1 MTHLKMLAAAATV
14 VGGLGLASA
23 NAAPLAP
30 MAADTLTGTAHVTD
44 VAYGCGPGF
53 APGRFGY
60 CRPIFR
66 GYGYGPRRFYG
77 GGYGG
82 PRRFY
87 GGGGYGGPRR
97 FYY

>member
-1 MTHLKMLAAAATV
+1 MTHLKMLAAAAAV

-23 NAAPLAP
+23 ASAAPLAP
-30 MAADTLTGTAHVTD
+30 IATGTVAGAAHITD

-66 GYGYGPRRFYG
+66 RYGYGPRRFYG
-77 GGYGG
+77 GPHY
-82 PRRFY
+82 
-87 GGGGYGGPRR
+87 GPRR